1 MNKKWYKAEL
11 LLKHDRGLG
20 PVFKKTIYLEA
31 ESIIDARLKALDTFS
46 EEYGAK
52 LQGVPI
58 FVESIKDSDEGYI

>member
-1 MNKKWYKAEL
+1 MEKRRYKAEL

-31 ESIIDARLKALDTFS
+31 ESVIDARVKALDAFS

-52 LQGVPI
+52 LQGVPL
-58 FVESIKDSDEGYI
+58 FVEPVKDSDEGNI